1 MQVNVELL
9 RSLAARFEARSPAKL
24 RAVARR
30 QHVPATPADIRAALS
45 TDVSRQVF
53 APKPRS
59 LGRSAATAPGS
70 NLQADLI
77 DLSNNTGAKFGEHKY
92 ALTVSDVFTRRAWTE
107 PLRYKD
113 AANTNS
119 AFRKI
124 LKEVPGH
131 GDNAV
136 VTTDQGNEFKGLENQ
151 VLPKSGVH
159 IEKEVTDRNAI
170 AVVDRTIQTL
180 KKDLASRLAR
190 TGQPWAK
197 EIHAVTE
204 AYNERPNEAVHGA
217 PATAGEES
225 AQGFFV
231 LQDNARAFLH
241 NRNLSMKRQAALREA
256 GAFRAP
262 NIGETRSFRPAYKDT
277 VQTLGKITPG
287 AGYVTNTTGKKTLL
301 KHALPVPQGSGK
313 PLAHLTTP
321 RRQPGPRLD
330 HQPSVAV
337 PPPPLAPAP
346 QAPPAAKKKGADFF
360 KALGNAYGSGAGPK

>member
-9 RSLAARFEARSPAKL
+9 RSLAANFEARSPAKL

-77 DLSNNTGAKFGEHKY
+77 PLSHNAGGKFGDHKY
-92 ALTVSDVFTRRAWTE
+92 ALTVSDVFTRKAWTE

-113 AANTNS
+113 AANTNT

-159 IEKEVTDRNAI
+159 REKEVTDRNAI

-231 LQDNARAFLH
+231 LQDNAMAFLH

-256 GAFRAP
+256 GALADVTE
-262 NIGETRSFRPAYKDT
+262 GE
-277 VQTLGKITPG
+277 
-287 AGYVTNTTGKKTLL
+287 
-301 KHALPVPQGSGK
+301 
-313 PLAHLTTP
+313 
-321 RRQPGPRLD
+321 
-330 HQPSVAV
+330 
-337 PPPPLAPAP
+337 
-346 QAPPAAKKKGADFF
+346 
-360 KALGNAYGSGAGPK
+360 